1 MTVPADPIEEKIL
14 RRIPFEV
21 LITAAVLGLLAVPLF
36 DPLTGLFFFAG
47 GGLAV
52 LGFLWLKRSLT
63 RILLKGKAQAMRSGI
78 FLYASRFV
86 LILAVFCFIIFVYP
100 KKLLAFAAGFST
112 VIPVFLGETAVA
124 LARMKQWKD

>member
-36 DPLTGLFFFAG
+36 DPWTGLFFFAG

-52 LGFLWLKRSLT
+52 LGFVWLKRSLT
-63 RILLKGKAQAMRSGI
+63 RILLKGKAQALRSGI

-86 LILAVFCFIIFVYP
+86 LILAVFFFIIFVYP

>member
-21 LITAAVLGLLAVPLF
+21 LITAAVLGLLTVPLF

-86 LILAVFCFIIFVYP
+86 LILAVFFFIIFVYP

-112 VIPVFLGETAVA
+112 VIPVFLGETVAA